1 RRHTRSKRDWSSDVC
16 SSDLRGRKHD
26 PCGRRSMSYTSS
38 NTIRT
43 VATREIAVAMRNKGI
58 IFSLIITLFLA
69 IGGIGVASY
78 FNNREDSAPAL
89 AVVGISAEQ
98 FRQVQDSLGDNVE
111 KLR

>member
-1 RRHTRSKRDWSSDVC
+1 MPGSHPGGTAAG
-16 SSDLRGRKHD
+16 RGRKHD

-69 IGGIGVASY
+69 IGGIGVARY
-78 FNNREDSAPAL
+78 LNNREDSAPEL
-89 AVVGISAEQ
+89 AVVGISA
-98 FRQVQDSLGDNVE
+98 VQLEHVLYILGENAE
-111 KLR
+111 KLTIE